1 MIKLKNIY
9 EAIVNSSLEEYY
21 DALLVSYKKKFDN
34 EEDAET
40 FIEFLKQNDEQIQ
53 EIYNTTINIE
63 KEDNGTLLIAYCNVN
78 DNILLLGI
86 VSNKDKMNR
95 TDISAISIWIDRLI
109 EKMKMGKYLRT
120 SPHELSFRLL
130 KHIEDKIDKEGEYKV
145 RKNLGPKINLAS
157 IGFELKDKRYS
168 KYQDITLTL
177 VKK

>member
-40 FIEFLKQNDEQIQ
+40 FIEFLKQNDEQVQ
-53 EIYNTTINIE
+53 ELYNTTVNIE
-63 KEDNGTLLIAYCNVN
+63 KEDNGTLLIAYSETE

-109 EKMKMGKYLRT
+109 EKMKQGKSLRT
-120 SPHELSFRLL
+120 TPHELSLRLI
-130 KHIEDKIDKEGEYKV
+130 KHIEDKVSKDSEYKLI
-145 RKNLGPKINLAS
+145 KKLGHKIDLS
-157 IGFELKDKRYS
+157 VMGFELKDKRYS
-168 KYQDITLTL
+168 IYQDVNLSL